1 MSNPNL
7 IVFIPAFNEEE
18 SIESVIESVRKALP
32 EADVL
37 VVDDGSTDRTA
48 SLARKAGARVA
59 SLPFNQ
65 GVGAAHQT
73 AYMFAVRSGYEFCGQ
88 IDGDGQHPAEE
99 LAKLVEEV
107 ASGRADLAVGTRFSK
122 SNGGSG
128 YAGSKL
134 RRLGQKV
141 FGRMVSI
148 STGQRFTDT
157 TSGMRALD
165 RRAMTLFTRRYS
177 PEFAEVESLQQ
188 AVRAGLT
195 VVEIPVTMEPRR
207 AGSSFITPLV
217 SLFYIFKTVIVL
229 LVNHLRPAESVPEG
243 E

>member
-1 MSNPNL
+1 MTTPNL
-7 IVFIPAFNEEE
+7 LVFIPAFNEEE
-18 SIESVIESVRKALP
+18 SIEEVIRSVHEALP
-32 EADVL
+32 GADLL
-37 VVDDGSTDRTA
+37 VVDDGSSDGTA
-48 SLARKAGARVA
+48 ALARRAGARVA

-73 AYMFAVRSGYEFCGQ
+73 AYLYAVRAGYETCGQ
-88 IDGDGQHPAEE
+88 IDGDGQHPAAEM
-99 LAKLVEEV
+99 ARLVEV
-107 ASGRADLAVGTRFSK
+107 VSSGRADLAVGTRFAE
-122 SNGGSG
+122 GGE
-128 YAGSKL
+128 YRGSKL
-134 RRLGQKV
+134 RRLGQKT

-157 TSGMRALD
+157 TSGMRALN
-165 RRAMTLFTRRYS
+165 RRAMVLFTKRYS

-195 VVEIPVTMEPRR
+195 VVEVPVTMQDRQG
-207 AGSSFITPLV
+207 GSSFITPLV

-229 LVNHLRPAESVPEG
+229 LVNHLRPVESVREG

>member
-1 MSNPNL
+1 M
-7 IVFIPAFNEEE
+7 VFIPAFNEEE
-18 SIESVIESVRKALP
+18 SIESVIRSVREALP
-32 EADVL
+32 AADIL

-48 SLARKAGARVA
+48 YLARAAGARVA

-73 AYMFAVRSGYEFCGQ
+73 AYMYAVRSGYGICGQ
-88 IDGDGQHPAEE
+88 IDGDGQHPASEM
-99 LAKLVEEV
+99 AKLVGEV
-107 ASGRADLAVGTRFSK
+107 EAGKANLAGGTRFSD
-122 SNGGSG
+122 GGDWS
-128 YAGSKL
+128 GSKL

-165 RRAMTLFTRRYS
+165 RRAMILFTRRYS

-188 AVRAGLT
+188 AVRAGLK
-195 VVEIPVTMEPRR
+195 VVEVPVSMNARQGGT
-207 AGSSFITPLV
+207 SFITPLV
-217 SLFYIFKTVIVL
+217 SLFYIFKTVVVL
-229 LVNHLRPAESVPEG
+229 TVNHLRPAETIPEIEQG

>member
-1 MSNPNL
+1 M
-7 IVFIPAFNEEE
+7 VFIPAFNEEE
-18 SIESVIESVRKALP
+18 SIEAVIRSVRESLP
-32 EADVL
+32 EADLL

-48 SLARKAGARVA
+48 ALARAAGARVA

-73 AYMFAVRSGYEFCGQ
+73 AYMFAVRAGYEVCGQ
-88 IDGDGQHPAEE
+88 IDGDGQHPASE
-99 LAKLVEEV
+99 LVKLVAEV
-107 ASGRADLAVGTRFSK
+107 EAGRADLVVGTRFSGE
-122 SNGGSG
+122 SEWH
-128 YAGSKL
+128 GSKL

-165 RRAMTLFTRRYS
+165 RRAMILFTRRYS

-188 AVRAGLT
+188 AVRAGLA
-195 VVEIPVTMEPRR
+195 VVEVPVTMQARQG
-207 AGSSFITPLV
+207 GSSFITPLV
-217 SLFYIFKTVIVL
+217 SLYYIFKTVVVL

>member
-1 MSNPNL
+1 M
-7 IVFIPAFNEEE
+7 VFIPAFNEEE
-18 SIESVIESVRKALP
+18 SIESVIRSVRETLP
-32 EADVL
+32 EADLL
-37 VVDDGSTDRTA
+37 VVDDGSRDRTA
-48 SLARKAGARVA
+48 ALARAAGARVA

-73 AYMFAVRSGYEFCGQ
+73 AYMFAVRGGYEICGQ
-88 IDGDGQHPAEE
+88 IDGDGQHPAAE
-99 LAKLVEEV
+99 LAKLIAEVE
-107 ASGRADLAVGTRFSK
+107 AGRADLAVGTRFSGEGEWK
-122 SNGGSG
+122 
-128 YAGSKL
+128 GSKL

-165 RRAMTLFTRRYS
+165 RRAMILFTRRYS

-188 AVRAGLT
+188 AVRAGLK
-195 VVEIPVTMEPRR
+195 VVEVPVTMEPRK

-217 SLFYIFKTVIVL
+217 SVFYIFKTVVVL
-229 LVNHLRPAESVPEG
+229 LVNHLRPAESIPEG